1 MGIKTLLALSDGS
14 FVENPR
20 HTARYERQLVIAQ
33 RELSRKQGAR
43 KGETPSKNY
52 EKQRIKVAR
61 IHERIANSRKDT
73 LHKATTALIKENQVI
88 CIETLK
94 SSEMMK
100 NHQLAKSVADASFD
114 EISRQLQY
122 KAAWY
127 GRELIKV
134 GKWFPSTKTCSH
146 CGHIQEIGLDERIFE
161 CHACGKK
168 INRDSNAAWNILS
181 EGIRIRSE
189 RNARESYPRS

>member
-20 HTARYERQLVIAQ
+20 HTAKYERQLAIAQ

-88 CIETLK
+88 CIETLR

-100 NHQLAKSVADASFD
+100 NHQLAKSIAD
-114 EISRQLQY
+114 R
-122 KAAWY
+122 
-127 GRELIKV
+127 
-134 GKWFPSTKTCSH
+134 
-146 CGHIQEIGLDERIFE
+146 
-161 CHACGKK
+161 ACGKK

-189 RNARESYPRS
+189 RNAREGCPRS